1 MLPLVALGGVF
12 LNTFEIF
19 YFVCTTM
26 CSHNTQLIH
35 ELCVAY
41 EVWRQRNGTQVF
53 THKAILLALTY

>member
-1 MLPLVALGGVF
+1 MLPWLPWGEFFFFF

-26 CSHNTQLIH
+26 CSYDTQLIH

-41 EVWRQRNGTQVF
+41 EVWRSGWLGLV
-53 THKAILLALTY
+53 LS